1 MTDDEIRS
9 SLRVLFAQFG
19 TADGDMEARLMGY
32 LIALQHATPQ
42 ALRAA
47 VRRYLCGEVEGHDG
61 RFIPTSAEL
70 ARVVRAEQAHLDKIA
85 PRLRLVDAGRQPP
98 SPEERARIAAKAKAF
113 SGR

>member
-1 MTDDEIRS
+1 
-9 SLRVLFAQFG
+9 
-19 TADGDMEARLMGY
+19 MEARLMGY
-32 LIALQHATPQ
+32 LIALEHATPQ

-47 VRRYLCGEVEGHDG
+47 VRRYLCGEVESHDG

-85 PRLRLVDAGRQPP
+85 PRLRIVDNGRQPP
-98 SPEERARIAAKAKAF
+98 SPEERARIAAKVKAF